1 MAIHR
6 ILSVIFL
13 KLFTAKCFLFIHQQT
28 CKKNPSGVNIMLHCP
43 VNVQSF
49 VRKGPITLNVMKK
62 RSDPLLLSLFSC
74 EVFFIIA
81 ASVYRSV
88 LSLCVWSTTCSS
100 VTVQETPWRR
110 NATCA
115 ASSLVTIG
123 PYVHNNRGTC
133 LHFRSQHISPCHFCT
148 EVTCACHCFPLGNPR
163 TATTGTI
170 WHHGWC
176 RKDNR
181 RCSVMA
187 LHALMP

>member
-1 MAIHR
+1 M
-6 ILSVIFL
+6 LFSSNYSLQSV
-13 KLFTAKCFLFIHQQT
+13 
-28 CKKNPSGVNIMLHCP
+28 
-43 VNVQSF
+43 SF
-49 VRKGPITLNVMKK
+49 VICQK
-62 RSDPLLLSLFSC
+62 RPRYTKHYEEKIWSFAVGSLFLWS
-74 EVFFIIA
+74 FSIIA

-148 EVTCACHCFPLGNPR
+148 EVTCACHCFPLGNLR

-187 LHALMP
+187 LPALMP